1 MLNLSR
7 GLKISGA
14 TLLLGA
20 MSAMP
25 AQAQLG
31 GVTGAVSGNLD
42 GAVNSSSRV
51 GTQVRTPSPKVRVE
65 APVSARVSSRSSS
78 RPSGTHYHGGYA
90 HDHGYYGD
98 DYRFHGSY
106 GSHYHNDRHSH
117 THGYASLSVEIKSD
131 KNKQPVGPM
140 LTYGQ
145 QVYSK
150 KGKDLGYITSLT
162 RTQSGMVTQIYVD
175 GVPKPI
181 PVDTLTAEGDILK
194 TSIKKKK
201 LK

>member
-14 TLLLGA
+14 TLLLGV
-20 MSAMP
+20 MSAIP
-25 AQAQLG
+25 AQAQIG
-31 GVTGAVSGNLD
+31 SVTGTVNGNLD
-42 GAVNSSSRV
+42 GAVSSSSKI
-51 GTQVRTPSPKVRVE
+51 GTQVKTPSPNVRIE
-65 APVSARVSSRSSS
+65 APVSARISSRSSPRS
-78 RPSGTHYHGGYA
+78 SGTHYHGGYA
-90 HDHGYYGD
+90 HDHSHYGD
-98 DYRFHGSY
+98 DYRFYGSY
-106 GSHYHNDRHSH
+106 GSHYHDDRHSH
-117 THGYASLSVEIKSD
+117 THGYASVRVEIKSD

-150 KGKDLGYITSLT
+150 KGKDLGSIIGLT

-181 PVDTLTAEGDILK
+181 PVDTLSAEGDILK

>member
-14 TLLLGA
+14 TLLVGA
-20 MSAMP
+20 MSALP

-31 GVTGAVSGNLD
+31 GVTGAVGGNLD
-42 GAVNSSSRV
+42 GAVGASS
-51 GTQVRTPSPKVRVE
+51 GIDTQVRTPSPKVRVE
-65 APVSARVSSRSSS
+65 APVSARISSRSPS
-78 RPSGTHYHGGYA
+78 RSTGTHYHGTYA

-98 DYRFHGSY
+98 DYRFRGSY
-106 GSHYHNDRHSH
+106 GTHYHDDRHSH
-117 THGYASLSVEIKSD
+117 THGYASVSVEIKSD
-131 KNKQPVGPM
+131 KNNQAVGPM

-150 KGKDLGYITSLT
+150 KGKDLGSITGLT